1 MALTLADTTWRPL
14 VTRAARRPDLRRA
27 GARRFDGRP
36 SDPVAR
42 VSGSAVL

>member
-14 VTRAARRPDLRRA
+14 VTRAARRPDLRRP
-27 GARRFDGRP
+27 GPRRFDRP